1 MQTWLGSGV
10 AVAVVAPPLT
20 QPPALFSHGH
30 PHAALLEI
38 VYMCVRLCEY
48 VFLHLFKIN
57 PYLWQIRLIPIY
69 DFDIYFLFKEM
80 CLHLKEGGK
89 IGKSQAQP

>member
-1 MQTWLGSGV
+1 
-10 AVAVVAPPLT
+10 
-20 QPPALFSHGH
+20 
-30 PHAALLEI
+30 
-38 VYMCVRLCEY
+38 MCVRLCEY

-80 CLHLKEGGK
+80 CLHLKEGSK
-89 IGKSQAQP
+89 IGKSQAQPYSTGTPTQYSVVAHVGRDLKKNGGLLVWLSG